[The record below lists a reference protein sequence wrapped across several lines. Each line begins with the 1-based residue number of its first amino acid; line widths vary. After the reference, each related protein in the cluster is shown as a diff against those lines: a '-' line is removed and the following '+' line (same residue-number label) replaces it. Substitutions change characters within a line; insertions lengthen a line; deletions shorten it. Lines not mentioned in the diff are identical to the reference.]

1 MKNKIVT
8 TELTKIILL
17 PIQQWKQNDYDIFSL
32 AVKKKIVSKL
42 IQVYKWLSVKLVIK
56 SNLIYQLKSQSNL
69 HMSMRKNGQIAQRS
83 TILCII
89 FGNFTKVIF
98 RIGSMRNK

>member
-32 AVKKKIVSKL
+32 AVKKKNSFEIDSSL
-42 IQVYKWLSVKLVIK
+42 QVTLREI
-56 SNLIYQLKSQSNL
+56 
-69 HMSMRKNGQIAQRS
+69 GD
-83 TILCII
+83 
-89 FGNFTKVIF
+89 KV
-98 RIGSMRNK
+98 